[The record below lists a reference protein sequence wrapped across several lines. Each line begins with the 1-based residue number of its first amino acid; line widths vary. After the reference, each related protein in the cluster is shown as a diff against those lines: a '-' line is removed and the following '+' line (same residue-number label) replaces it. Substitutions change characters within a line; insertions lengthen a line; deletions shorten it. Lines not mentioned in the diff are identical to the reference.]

1 LNLDDV
7 ARFMYEHS
15 ISMATMGGH
24 GLGAKIALAAASYNL
39 NRTTGYF
46 GINSSPM
53 NQFYF
58 EAAK

>member
-1 LNLDDV
+1 
-7 ARFMYEHS
+7 MYEHS